1 MTTGCSETMSLD
13 GNVQYWTVSNNL
25 IHDNNNIGI
34 DAIGFEG
41 VSPNSSTDQARDGS
55 IVGNTV
61 YNITSYGNPA
71 YGSQYAADGIYVDG
85 APASRLNATWCTMR
99 TSMWSWPASTQ
110 ER

>member
-1 MTTGCSETMSLD
+1 MTTGCSETMSIN

-41 VSPNSSTDQARDGS
+41 TSPNSATDQARDGS

-71 YGSQYAADGIYVDG
+71 YG
-85 APASRLNATWCTMR
+85 N
-99 TSMWSWPASTQ
+99 
-110 ER
+110 